1 MDDILL
7 LYAEAE
13 GWDHDRFLSDFCRS
27 ECYWPPLTLEDAKEA
42 TFLESTFRIGRNGSL
57 AYWLKNDN
65 AKDLKIWRYQ
75 HYRSHAP
82 FAQKKALVIACL
94 RKVHK
99 MASGREQIFDSAIDK
114 LREFVNLS
122 YPLNLLRSACSLLAY
137 TSGVRT
143 WLAVRN
149 SIDDIDT
156 TRLRA

>member
-1 MDDILL
+1 M
-7 LYAEAE
+7 
-13 GWDHDRFLSDFCRS
+13 GS
-27 ECYWPPLTLEDAKEA
+27 ET
-42 TFLESTFRIGRNGSL
+42 RIFDLRVNDGANTPYL
-57 AYWLKNDN
+57 VVNDN

-99 MASGREQIFDSAIDK
+99 MASDREWQLFDSAIDK

>member
-1 MDDILL
+1 MPKK
-7 LYAEAE
+7 
-13 GWDHDRFLSDFCRS
+13 R
-27 ECYWPPLTLEDAKEA
+27 PLE
-42 TFLESTFRIGRNGSL
+42 FRIGRDGSL

-65 AKDLKIWRYQ
+65 AKELKIWRYQ

-99 MASGREQIFDSAIDK
+99 MASDREQLFDSAIDK

-122 YPLNLLRSACSLLAY
+122 YPLNLLRSACNLLAY

-149 SIDDIDT
+149 SIDNIDT
-156 TRLRA
+156 TRLRT